1 MKWLDRYLQDQRIKK
16 AKDYIPIGSTVLDI
30 GSDDGIL
37 FKKVKNI
44 QSGIGIE
51 PKIEKEIVGNNF
63 RIIKGYFPN
72 DCAGQKFDVITL
84 LAVLEHIPPA
94 ELEKFGFD
102 CYDTLNTDGLVIITV
117 PSPKVDLLL
126 TIFQKLKLIDGMSLE
141 EHHGF
146 KVTDTRNIFS
156 ENTFKLIA
164 HEKFQMGLNNLFV
177 FQAKN
182 GNAILKQQ

>member
-1 MKWLDRYLQDQRIKK
+1 MKWLDKYLQNERIKK
-16 AKDYIPIGSTVLDI
+16 AKDYIPSGSRVLDI

-44 QSGIGIE
+44 KSGIGIE
-51 PKIEKEIVGNNF
+51 PKIEKEISGDNYK
-63 RIIKGYFPN
+63 IIKGYFPN

-84 LAVLEHIPPA
+84 LAVLEHIPVIQ
-94 ELEKFGFD
+94 LQKFGID
-102 CYDTLNTDGLVIITV
+102 CHQALHKNGLIIITV

-126 TIFQKLKLIDGMSLE
+126 TVLKKLNLIDGMSLE

-146 KVTDTRNIFS
+146 NVTDTNKIFS
-156 ENTFKLIA
+156 ENRFKLIA
-164 HEKFQMGLNNLFV
+164 YKPFQFGLNNLFV

-182 GNAILKQQ
+182 KVEIE

>member
-1 MKWLDRYLQDQRIKK
+1 MKWLDRYLQNQRIKK
-16 AKDYIPIGSTVLDI
+16 AKDYIPEGSNVLDI

-44 QSGIGIE
+44 KSGIGIE
-51 PKIEKEIVGNNF
+51 PKIEKEIVGDNF

-72 DCAGQKFDVITL
+72 DCAGQKFHVITL
-84 LAVLEHIPPA
+84 LAVLEHISPG
-94 ELEKFGFD
+94 ELQKLGLD
-102 CYDTLNTDGLVIITV
+102 CYHTLHTNGLVIITV

-126 TIFQKLKLIDGMSLE
+126 TMFQKLKLIDGMSLE

-146 KVTDTRNIFS
+146 KVTDTSNIFS
-156 ENTFKLIA
+156 EDRFKLIA
-164 HEKFQMGLNNLFV
+164 HKKFQMGLNNLFV

-182 GNAILKQQ
+182 KIHK

>member
-16 AKDYIPIGSTVLDI
+16 AKDYIPTGSTVLDI
-30 GSDDGIL
+30 GSDDGTL

-51 PKIEKEIVGNNF
+51 PKIEKEIIGDNF

-72 DCAGQKFDVITL
+72 DCVGHKFDVITL
-84 LAVLEHIPPA
+84 LAVLEHIPPIT
-94 ELEKFGFD
+94 LEKFGMD
-102 CYDTLNTDGLVIITV
+102 CYHRLNKEGFIIVTV

-126 TIFQKLKLIDGMSLE
+126 MVFKKLKLVDGMSLE

-146 KVTDTRNIFS
+146 KIADTKKIFS
-156 ENTFKLIA
+156 EKNFKLII
-164 HEKFQMGLNNLFV
+164 HKKFQWGLNNLFV
-177 FQAKN
+177 FQAK
-182 GNAILKQQ
+182 